1 MPHVVLS
8 GEVNAELI
16 FDNLDNIF
24 EKTDLGILRTMNHF
38 LDRNKKILLVESLAI
53 EKNKKTSFLT
63 MINNREDGVV
73 IRVYPVYDNFEKTE
87 GVKKILAEL
96 AKQIMGK
103 INGIRIGKTNL
114 MEFLE

>member
-8 GEVNAELI
+8 GEVNTELI
-16 FDNLDNIF
+16 FEKLENIF
-24 EKTDLGILRTMNHF
+24 EETSGGILRTNNHF
-38 LDRNKKILLVESLAI
+38 LDINKKVILVEALTI
-53 EKNKKTSFLT
+53 ENNKKTSFLA

-73 IRVYPVYDNFEKTE
+73 VRIYPVYDDFEKTE
-87 GVKKILAEL
+87 GVKKILAKI

>member
-16 FDNLDNIF
+16 FDKLENIF
-24 EKTDLGILRTMNHF
+24 EKTDRGILKTTNHF
-38 LDRNKKILLVESLAI
+38 LDINKKVLLVESIAI
-53 EKNKKTSFLT
+53 ENSKKTSFIA

-73 IRVYPVYDNFEKTE
+73 IRIYPVYDNFEKTE

>member
-16 FDNLDNIF
+16 FDKLDNIF
-24 EKTDLGILRTMNHF
+24 EKTGEGILRTNNHF
-38 LDRNKKILLVESLAI
+38 LDINKKVILVESLAI
-53 EKNKKTSFLT
+53 ENSKKTSFLA

-73 IRVYPVYDNFEKTE
+73 VRVYPVYDDFEKTE
-87 GVKKILAEL
+87 GVKKILAMI

-103 INGIRIGKTNL
+103 ITGVTVGKTNL
-114 MEFLE
+114 VEFLE